1 MLSPLLLPL
10 VDSPNSY
17 NKPVASRRLRYP
29 PAMSLY
35 PSAKGPSVDDVVHR
49 LQGLSIPSRPQSPS
63 QSSPSISFHP
73 SSPSIYNT
81 PGQGIFESSF
91 TYSWPG
97 YRKESQDDLPT
108 IIDTFAPRRPSF
120 DLSPTSSASSDL
132 DSSMPYYSGR
142 SVFDA
147 FFATQ
152 SRVVRVSVP
161 SPLSLPFL
169 TFLRHSY
176 PICPLLHVHS
186 SLLFSFKMCVQ
197 LLWR

>member
-17 NKPVASRRLRYP
+17 NNPAVSSRRPRYL

-35 PSAKGPSVDDVVHR
+35 PKGSSVDDVVHR
-49 LQGLSIPSRPQSPS
+49 LQGLSIPSCPPSPS
-63 QSSPSISFHP
+63 LSISLHP
-73 SSPSIYNT
+73 SSPSIYNAS
-81 PGQGIFESSF
+81 GQCVFESPF

-142 SVFDA
+142 SPFDA

-152 SRVVRVSVP
+152 SRVLRVSVP

-169 TFLRHSY
+169 TLLRYSY
-176 PICPLLHVHS
+176 RICHLLHAHS
-186 SLLFSFKMCVQ
+186 SLLSFSKMWV
-197 LLWR
+197 LIVAN

>member
-17 NKPVASRRLRYP
+17 NNPASSRRPRYL

-35 PSAKGPSVDDVVHR
+35 PKGSSVDDVVHR
-49 LQGLSIPSRPQSPS
+49 LQGLSIPSCPPSPS
-63 QSSPSISFHP
+63 LSISLHP
-73 SSPSIYNT
+73 SSPSIYNAS
-81 PGQGIFESSF
+81 GQCVFESPF

-142 SVFDA
+142 SPFDA

-152 SRVVRVSVP
+152 SRVLRVSVP

-169 TFLRHSY
+169 TLLRYSY
-176 PICPLLHVHS
+176 RICHLLHAHS
-186 SLLFSFKMCVQ
+186 SLLSFSKMWV
-197 LLWR
+197 LIVAN